1 MTYRWYLKRQIF
13 SGVLHILKSVRTAVF
28 HCSAWLCLTAG
39 ESTNSLSA
47 SLKNIVNILKSEFFF
62 FGNTLN
68 VFKSKQ
74 GLTLAQIYICGQQ
87 FVVCCPISLLYLTE
101 WHTLHSEEKP
111 QCLYQSESAYLSQ
124 PLLWWREPFFRFFA
138 VEEMGGAYSDLL
150 SFKSKDA
157 EIGLLNMC

>member
-47 SLKNIVNILKSEFFF
+47 SLKNIVNILKSEFYFF
-62 FGNTLN
+62 WNTLN

-111 QCLYQSESAYLSQ
+111 SVCTSQHLQIYLNLYSGDVNLSLGF
-124 PLLWWREPFFRFFA
+124 LLWRKWAEPT
-138 VEEMGGAYSDLL
+138 VTYYLKVKVQKQG
-150 SFKSKDA
+150 
-157 EIGLLNMC
+157 C